1 MKKQLKILIVFFMV
15 WAPLGAQTFE
25 KTIRSSTSDYVP
37 QIIINDKDEI
47 ILSIISI
54 DQHSLPNFT
63 FANKRIHT
71 KLIVLNEV
79 GKQLHQQKIS
89 AYDFN
94 PAMDSSLE
102 NFNTLSGVYN
112 NNQYLLSGTSRIDT
126 PLVYA
131 NVIYTL
137 DSNFSILNYRVQDT
151 TTNDVESYV
160 RIKKLHDKFYA
171 IGVRS
176 KTSQFFIEGL
186 ISSID
191 DSLRLHSY
199 SLFNAND
206 SLFLRLP
213 IDFLI
218 DDERNTYFFGEGTLP
233 NMATGSNMQLVKT
246 DSNLNLIKQ
255 EYVNHPLLPNEVNV
269 LLNELSIN
277 SFWISDT
284 TFLLAA
290 TGISPID
297 SEFRGDIHLFVY
309 DTSLQQQKY
318 KRIVSRDSTAF
329 NFTYKAAVYDSISE
343 CFYMGV
349 TRKFE
354 TWFSPIFGSKDTTDF
369 QLTKFDKDLN
379 VLFQRNY
386 RRNKTMT
393 FNTLATDSKGN
404 VIMAGMIQDINSLDF
419 FNTDI
424 FVLKVD
430 SLGNINHPTGYAE
443 KDKINLINYRV
454 YPNPS
459 SGAVNFIQYNIQE
472 EYKMRLY
479 NSQGSLVGNYIFKN
493 FDNHFDISNL
503 PNGVYVYNLSDSQGR
518 KASGKIVKQD

>member
-47 ILSIISI
+47 VLFITSI
-54 DQHSLPNFT
+54 DQHSLPKLSY
-63 FANKRIHT
+63 ANKRTHT
-71 KLIVLNEV
+71 KLIVLDEL
-79 GKQLHQQKIS
+79 GKKLNQQKVS

-94 PAMDSSLE
+94 PGMDSSLE
-102 NFNTLSGVYN
+102 SFPTYSGVYSK
-112 NNQYLLSGTSRIDT
+112 NQYLLSGTSRIDT
-126 PLVYA
+126 PFIFTNVVY
-131 NVIYTL
+131 IL

-269 LLNELSIN
+269 LFNELSIN

-318 KRIVSRDSTAF
+318 KRIVSRDR
-329 NFTYKAAVYDSISE
+329 SE
-343 CFYMGV
+343 
-349 TRKFE
+349 E
-354 TWFSPIFGSKDTTDF
+354 
-369 QLTKFDKDLN
+369 
-379 VLFQRNY
+379 
-386 RRNKTMT
+386 RR
-393 FNTLATDSKGN
+393 
-404 VIMAGMIQDINSLDF
+404 
-419 FNTDI
+419 
-424 FVLKVD
+424 
-430 SLGNINHPTGYAE
+430 
-443 KDKINLINYRV
+443 
-454 YPNPS
+454 
-459 SGAVNFIQYNIQE
+459 
-472 EYKMRLY
+472 
-479 NSQGSLVGNYIFKN
+479 VGKEC
-493 FDNHFDISNL
+493 
-503 PNGVYVYNLSDSQGR
+503 R
-518 KASGKIVKQD
+518 CRMWR